1 MKKQIKK
8 LKLEALMFIIATI
21 VFATALIIKGQLP
34 YFLLVGIFGLA
45 ASSNFLE
52 IELLKKEDS
61 QKD

>member
-1 MKKQIKK
+1 MKKQIRK

-21 VFATALIIKGQLP
+21 VFATAVIIKGQFH